1 MFSPGDKGLDCCE
14 DRCTTSNNGNK
25 PVLTARKRGEMQLF
39 FSLFEKN
46 LRLFRYQQDVDESFE
61 ERTETLEM
69 DKT

>member
-1 MFSPGDKGLDCCE
+1 
-14 DRCTTSNNGNK
+14 
-25 PVLTARKRGEMQLF
+25 MQLF